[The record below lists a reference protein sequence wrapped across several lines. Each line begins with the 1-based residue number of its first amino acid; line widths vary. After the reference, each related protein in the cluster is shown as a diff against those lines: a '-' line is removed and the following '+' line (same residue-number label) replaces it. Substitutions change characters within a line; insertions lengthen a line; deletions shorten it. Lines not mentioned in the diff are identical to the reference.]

1 MKLKFT
7 FFIAFLFLFTTRI
20 FSQGIVNDIKLDTLK
35 KYLREISGD
44 TQTIIDGNTYTI
56 LTRNTNN
63 KASNYIAAKYI
74 KFRLQSY
81 GLPVTEQIFTYNG
94 GVSEAKNVY
103 AVQTGSVYPNK
114 KFIICAHFDNMP
126 GTSTA
131 PGADDNGSG
140 TVAVL
145 EAARV
150 ISKLNP
156 QYTIVYALWSG
167 EEQGLLGSKYYATLA
182 KANQEDIVGVMNMD
196 MIAWD
201 ADFDNNVEIYYR
213 AGVQQALMDAMLN
226 KLSAVNTG
234 YGLGLVVRK
243 IATVS
248 ANSDHHPFIDR
259 GYPGFL
265 MIEEF
270 SDFNSYYHT
279 VNDNYT
285 NIFPYL
291 GFFEKCA
298 KLAIISLAELSGAIQ
313 VPTKADDIAALPSD
327 LVLSQNYPNPFNPAT
342 VISYSLK
349 EGNNVRLSVFDALG
363 REVKTL
369 VDEYKPAGNHQAI
382 FSVESG
388 SATSGVYFY
397 RLQSGSSM
405 LMKKMVYLK

>member
-1 MKLKFT
+1 MKSKFT
-7 FFIAFLFLFTTRI
+7 LFTLFLFV
-20 FSQGIVNDIKLDTLK
+20 FSSLAFAQGIVNDIKIDTLK
-35 KYLREISGD
+35 KYLRELSGD
-44 TQTIIDGNTYTI
+44 TQAIIDGNTYTI

-63 KASNYIAAKYI
+63 KNSNYIAAKYI

-81 GLPVTEQIFTYNG
+81 GLTVTEQVFNYNG
-94 GVSEAKNVY
+94 GVAEAKNVY
-103 AVQTGSVYPNK
+103 AVQQGSLYPNK

-126 GTSTA
+126 GGSTA

-145 EAARV
+145 EAARI

-156 QYTIVYALWSG
+156 KYTIVYALWSG
-167 EEQGLLGSKYYATLA
+167 EEQGLLGSQYFAAAA
-182 KANQEDIVGVMNMD
+182 KAAQDDIVGVINMD

-226 KLSAVNTG
+226 KLTAVNTG

-243 IATVS
+243 IPSVS
-248 ANSDHHPFIDR
+248 ANSDHYPFIDR

-270 SDFNSYYHT
+270 SDFNNYYHT

-285 NIFPYL
+285 NIFAYM

-298 KLAIISLAELSGAIQ
+298 KLAIISLAELSGAVQ
-313 VPTKADDIAALPSD
+313 VPAATDEIAAIPTGLI
-327 LVLSQNYPNPFNPAT
+327 LHQNYPNPFNPST
-342 VISYSLK
+342 VISYDLK
-349 EGNNVRLSVFDALG
+349 EGSNVKLQVYDALG

-369 VDEYKPAGNHQAI
+369 VNEYKPAGNHRVL
-382 FSVESG
+382 FSVESS

-397 RLQSGSSM
+397 KLQTGASM
-405 LMKKMVYLK
+405 MMKKMVYLK